1 MSTNLP
7 KEIDMNIL
15 ENLSPEQ
22 KDAATSSVVCSVV
35 SAGAGTGKTTTL
47 TARLAHLLVNE
58 SIPANNVM
66 AVTFTKKA
74 AMEIT
79 ERVAHHVGDR
89 AKGLRIGTF
98 HSLSNRILRRN
109 AAMCGLVDS
118 SYGIIDEDDQRD
130 LLRIAAAAPAAYGA
144 FERAPDMTDEQAKA
158 ASKEWL
164 EGLSGFADQARRQIS
179 LWKSWGL
186 TADMISD
193 RERPDLDEFTEKLAA
208 CYVAYQYELESRN
221 LCDFGDLI
229 LKVVVLFDR
238 HPDILRQEAARVRHI
253 LVDEAQDANQVQIRF
268 VRHLASVHGRM
279 TVVGDEDQNIYGFQG
294 GYAGAMRDMAGPT
307 AKAYALTLNR
317 RCTKEILKPA
327 NQIVD
332 YNNRRSP
339 KVLNSERSGAPVR
352 VTGHPT
358 DASEAAWIAAR
369 IKELVEGGANP
380 SEIAI
385 LFRSSFLMQPFEE
398 ALARKGVA
406 AAMTTGTS
414 MLEREEIKDV
424 LAMVRLAVNPRDDLA
439 FVRVANKPSRN
450 LGTSACEGIINIAR
464 HQDVELHEACRIACE
479 EGNGVALNKT
489 AKAGAVR
496 LARALHLLSEDGR
509 WGRPVFDI
517 ISTGL
522 TELDYDKYVAK
533 HENADNRRLNIEA
546 LHRLSETYEEA
557 SLFLQDMSLITD
569 GEPVA
574 GDLAKVRLLTIHSSK
589 GLEFDHVFC
598 PGFDYGVMPNPRAV
612 DEGGQGKP
620 GDVWFGPAGGGLE
633 EERRLAH
640 VAFTRARKTLDV
652 SFPWRRGRM
661 KKKQSKLA
669 GPSFFIE
676 ECDLRYED
684 MESVS
689 TAELGKV
696 RDANE
701 LQGRLGFDRD

>member
-1 MSTNLP
+1 MKLL
-7 KEIDMNIL
+7 D
-15 ENLSPEQ
+15 NLSPEQ

-47 TARLAHLLVNE
+47 TARIAHLLVNE
-58 SIPANNVM
+58 KIPAREIM

-74 AMEIT
+74 AAEIL
-79 ERVAHHVGDR
+79 ERVTHNVGDL
-89 AKGLRIGTF
+89 AAGLKIGTL
-98 HSLSNRILRRN
+98 HGLSNRILRRH
-109 AAMCGLVDS
+109 ASLCGLADS
-118 SYGIIDEDDQRD
+118 NYGIVDQDDQKD
-130 LLRIAAAAPAAYGA
+130 LVRAAAAAPAAYGT
-144 FERAPDMTDEQAKA
+144 FRRPEGMSDEQFKA
-158 ASKEWL
+158 VSKEWT
-164 EGLSGFADQARRQIS
+164 EGMHAFADQARQQIGK
-179 LWKSWGL
+179 WKSFGL
-186 TADMISD
+186 TAEIAGD
-193 RERPDLDEFTEKLAA
+193 RAREEKDEFTEKLAA

-221 LCDFGDLI
+221 LCDFGDMI
-229 LKVVVLFDR
+229 LKVVTLFDQ
-238 HPDILRQEAARVRHI
+238 HPRILELEASRIRHI
-253 LVDEAQDANQVQIRF
+253 LVDEAQDVNQVQIRW
-268 VRHLASVHGRM
+268 VRYMASVHGHM

-294 GYAGAMRDMAGPT
+294 GYAGAMAALAGPG
-307 AKAYALTLNR
+307 AKSFALTLNR

-332 YNNRRSP
+332 YNTRRSP
-339 KVLNSERSGAPVR
+339 KVLVSDRSGAPVR

-358 DASEAAWIAAR
+358 DASEAAWTANQ
-369 IKELVEGGANP
+369 IKELVEAGADP
-380 SEIAI
+380 SNIAI

-406 AAMTTGTS
+406 ASMSTGTS
-414 MLEREEIKDV
+414 MLEREEVKDV
-424 LAMVRLAVNPRDDLA
+424 LAMVRLAINPRDDLA

-464 HQDVELHEACRIACE
+464 VQDVELHEACRIACE

-489 AKAGAVR
+489 ARAGATK

-509 WGRPVFDI
+509 WGRPVYDV

-522 TELDYDKYVAK
+522 SELDYDRHVEKQD
-533 HENADNRRLNIEA
+533 NADNRRMNIEA
-546 LHRLSETYEEA
+546 LHAMSEGYEEA
-557 SLFLQDMSLITD
+557 SLFLQDMSLVTD
-569 GEPVA
+569 GEPVE
-574 GDLAKVRLLTIHSSK
+574 GDLAKVRLVTIHASK

-620 GDVWFGPAGGGLE
+620 GDIWFGPAGGGLE

-652 SFPWRRGRM
+652 SFPWRRGGRM
-661 KKKQSKLA
+661 MRKSSKLA

-676 ECDLRYED
+676 ECEMKYED

-689 TAELGKV
+689 TADLGKV
-696 RDANE
+696 AAANE
-701 LQGRLGFDRD
+701 LQGRLGFDR